1 MSHSYFRALLLSTV
15 AATALA
21 PVAAKAG
28 ATVFSV
34 TYSGLPGHTE
44 IVDNYTTSFAKTA
57 FQTDTGP
64 NVIVVALPQ
73 FALPAS
79 MLAGITVK
87 MTTIGSAE
95 VTATNISATRSAAF
109 SGATSTGT
117 ITLLSESD
125 LFAAVPTTVVRNFA
139 ISSFSG
145 TLAAGLTQAAM
156 HSASFPLLAAT
167 TTVAAGNI
175 SDYLGTNPLG
185 ALFDITGDSVASGQ
199 GSHVGF
205 SSTASVSG
213 TVTLSYDTNILPE
226 PGSLSVVGA
235 GLVGMG
241 VIRRRGKRA
250 AV

>member
-1 MSHSYFRALLLSTV
+1 MSTV
-15 AATALA
+15 AAAALA

-44 IVDNYTTSFAKTA
+44 IVDNYTSSFAKTP
-57 FQTDTGP
+57 FQGDNGP
-64 NVIVVALPQ
+64 NTIVVALPQ

-87 MTTIGSAE
+87 MTTAGSAE
-95 VTATNISATRSAAF
+95 VTATNNSATRAATF
-109 SGATSTGT
+109 TNATASGTV
-117 ITLLSESD
+117 TLTSESD
-125 LFAAVPTTVVRNFA
+125 LFAAVPTTVVRNFTTTPFNG
-139 ISSFSG
+139 S
-145 TLAAGLTQAAM
+145 LAAGLTQSVM
-156 HSASFPLLAAT
+156 HSASFPIFAAT
-167 TTVAAGNI
+167 STVAAG
-175 SDYLGTNPLG
+175 SVADYLGTNPLG
-185 ALFDITGDSVASGQ
+185 VLFNITGDSVGAGT
-199 GSHVGF
+199 GNHVGF

-213 TVTLSYDTNILPE
+213 TVTISYDTNILPE